1 MTSTSSETASPAP
14 TTATRR
20 DEYRVHRDGG
30 SAGHR
35 QHGHPRLQHDRG
47 RHDLLR
53 PGGRRRRHD
62 APPVTRTVDGLTHE
76 GMPGFRASLFVE
88 RFESREADERD
99 HAQAGGHRRAW
110 NGDGFQP
117 GRVARS
123 YGRAI
128 IGVLAA
134 VTIPS
139 LLRAKMSGNEVSAI
153 GSLRTINTAE
163 AAYAD
168 VAASGAYAT
177 QLSVLT
183 QPCPGGSQGFLSTE
197 FAADPSQ
204 KSGYVIVLDPGSAA
218 PAQADCN
225 GVNTRRG
232 YYLTGEPITANRT
245 GITELRHVERGGH
258 LLQSVGRTADR
269 GTDWPRGRR
278 DAHPVVRSAQFCARG
293 RRPARRR
300 FGRLRAGL
308 EGDGKLMACAT
319 RAALP

>member
-1 MTSTSSETASPAP
+1 M
-14 TTATRR
+14 
-20 DEYRVHRDGG
+20 V
-30 SAGHR
+30 
-35 QHGHPRLQHDRG
+35 
-47 RHDLLR
+47 
-53 PGGRRRRHD
+53 
-62 APPVTRTVDGLTHE
+62 
-76 GMPGFRASLFVE
+76 
-88 RFESREADERD
+88 
-99 HAQAGGHRRAW
+99 
-110 NGDGFQP
+110 
-117 GRVARS
+117 
-123 YGRAI
+123 AI

-204 KSGYVIVLDPGSAA
+204 KSGYVIVLDPGSAVA
-218 PAQADCN
+218 GPGGLQ
-225 GVNTRRG
+225 RRQHAAR
-232 YYLTGEPITANRT
+232 LLPDRRT
-245 GITELRHVERGGH
+245 YHGQPDGHPELRHVERGGH
-258 LLQSVGRTADR
+258 LFQSVGRTADR

-278 DAHPVVRSAQFCARG
+278 HADPVVRSAQFFAGQRSLW
-293 RRPARRR
+293 ARRR
-300 FGRLRAGL
+300 ASAERGLRPERERGAGPREPSAGSGSPEPGRRAST
-308 EGDGKLMACAT
+308 EDGKLMACAT